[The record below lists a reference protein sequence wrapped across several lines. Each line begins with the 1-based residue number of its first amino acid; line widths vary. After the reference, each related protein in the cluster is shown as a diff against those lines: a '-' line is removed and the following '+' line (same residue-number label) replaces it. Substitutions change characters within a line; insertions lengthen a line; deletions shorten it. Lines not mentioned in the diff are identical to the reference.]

1 MNQKIEPLTIA
12 SLAEEI
18 YGTDISAADI
28 CKMNI
33 SEMNISEMNCRC
45 KTDRNCNS
53 KGCCKSDCNCDSKVC
68 CKPDCDCD
76 SKGCCK
82 SGSNCKTDCDCDCC
96 PKCCSSKC
104 CCNPDCNCSSKCSC
118 RPDYDCNCDCDSD
131 CDCNCN
137 SCSDA
142 ACAILKSIARTE
154 NALAHILNAEGEKLQ
169 KAIELADNICD
180 LLKVN
185 QSVQQT
191 VTKVTFLEQV
201 LYAKLEALECC
212 RFDCPTD
219 NSEPES

>member
-1 MNQKIEPLTIA
+1 
-12 SLAEEI
+12 
-18 YGTDISAADI
+18 
-28 CKMNI
+28 
-33 SEMNISEMNCRC
+33 MNISEMNCRC
-45 KTDRNCNS
+45 KTDRDCNS

-104 CCNPDCNCSSKCSC
+104 SC
-118 RPDYDCNCDCDSD
+118 RPDCDCNCDCDSRCDCDSD

-142 ACAILKSIARTE
+142 ACAILKSIAKTE

>member
-45 KTDRNCNS
+45 KTDRDCNS
-53 KGCCKSDCNCDSKVC
+53 KGCCISDCNCE
-68 CKPDCDCD
+68 
-76 SKGCCK
+76 
-82 SGSNCKTDCDCDCC
+82 TDCDCDCC

-142 ACAILKSIARTE
+142 ACAILKSIAKTE

>member
-45 KTDRNCNS
+45 KTDRDCNS
-53 KGCCKSDCNCDSKVC
+53 KGCCISDCNCDSKVC
-68 CKPDCDCD
+68 CKPDC
-76 SKGCCK
+76 
-82 SGSNCKTDCDCDCC
+82 NCKTDCDCDCC

-142 ACAILKSIARTE
+142 ACAILKSIAKTE

>member
-45 KTDRNCNS
+45 KTDRDCNS

-104 CCNPDCNCSSKCSC
+104 SC
-118 RPDYDCNCDCDSD
+118 RPDCDCNCDCDSSCDCDSD

-142 ACAILKSIARTE
+142 ACAILKSIAKTE

-185 QSVQQT
+185 QSVQNT

>member
-45 KTDRNCNS
+45 KTDRDCNS

-96 PKCCSSKC
+96 PTC
-104 CCNPDCNCSSKCSC
+104 CSSKCSC
-118 RPDYDCNCDCDSD
+118 RPDCDCNCDCDSSCDCDSD

-142 ACAILKSIARTE
+142 ACAILKSIAKTE

>member
-45 KTDRNCNS
+45 KTDRDCNS

-104 CCNPDCNCSSKCSC
+104 SC
-118 RPDYDCNCDCDSD
+118 RPDCDCNCDCDSD

-142 ACAILKSIARTE
+142 ACAILKSIAKTE

-201 LYAKLEALECC
+201 LYAKLEALERC

>member
-1 MNQKIEPLTIA
+1 
-12 SLAEEI
+12 
-18 YGTDISAADI
+18 
-28 CKMNI
+28 
-33 SEMNISEMNCRC
+33 MNISEMNCRC
-45 KTDRNCNS
+45 KTDRDCNS

-104 CCNPDCNCSSKCSC
+104 SC
-118 RPDYDCNCDCDSD
+118 RPDCDSSCDCDSD

-142 ACAILKSIARTE
+142 ACAILKSIAKTE

>member
-45 KTDRNCNS
+45 KTDRDCNS

-104 CCNPDCNCSSKCSC
+104 SC
-118 RPDYDCNCDCDSD
+118 RPDCDCNCDCDSSCDCDSD

-142 ACAILKSIARTE
+142 ACAILKSIAKTE
-154 NALAHILNAEGEKLQ
+154 NALAHILNAEGKKLQ

>member
-45 KTDRNCNS
+45 KTDRDCNS
-53 KGCCKSDCNCDSKVC
+53 KGCCISDCNCDSKVC

-104 CCNPDCNCSSKCSC
+104 SC
-118 RPDYDCNCDCDSD
+118 RPDCDCNCDCDSSCDCDSD

-142 ACAILKSIARTE
+142 ACAILKSIAKTE

>member
-1 MNQKIEPLTIA
+1 
-12 SLAEEI
+12 
-18 YGTDISAADI
+18 
-28 CKMNI
+28 
-33 SEMNISEMNCRC
+33 MNISEMNCRC
-45 KTDRNCNS
+45 KTDRDCNS
-53 KGCCKSDCNCDSKVC
+53 KGCCISDCNCDSKVC

-118 RPDYDCNCDCDSD
+118 RPDYDCNSDCDSD

-142 ACAILKSIARTE
+142 ACAILKSIAKTE

>member
-45 KTDRNCNS
+45 KTDRDCNS

-104 CCNPDCNCSSKCSC
+104 SC
-118 RPDYDCNCDCDSD
+118 RPDCDSSCDCDSD

-142 ACAILKSIARTE
+142 ACAILKSIAKTE